1 MAGGII
7 SEGITKDGQA
17 GKPVIFDRTNALGS
31 NSVFADLR
39 GGMACYMNMA
49 VGRRVKQFLIFGYG
63 GQLKTKSSNCNELG
77 PSDRYGLSCLL
88 SVALGFR

>member
-49 VGRRVKQFLIFGYG
+49 VGRRVKQLLNFKCG
-63 GQLKTKSSNCNELG
+63 GQLKTYSSDFKELG
-77 PSDRYGLSCLL
+77 P
-88 SVALGFR
+88 